1 MCCGAAQQVDYEVET
16 LLVASKHGRI
26 IGGATLARCPRGVV
40 VKEVGALQGLGGGT
54 ALLAGAASF
63 ARRTDDS
70 DAAQFW
76 GRGGFYRLHWG
87 WFAYNRC
94 PERHSELAARLHHEA
109 AGRLTEAGGFCLQA
123 VFCFHVGFWFYL
135 DVVSAAWFIFCWSY
149 SLTCSQQQGKPTGH
163 SVILFINLCRYVVR
177 ATHLL
182 LDSTVLGSL
191 THK

>member
-16 LLVASKHGRI
+16 LLVASKHGRT

-63 ARRTDDS
+63 ARRTDAVYLLLSPVDS
-70 DAAQFW
+70 DAARFW

-123 VFCFHVGFWFYL
+123 VFLFPRGVLVLFGCGERG
-135 DVVSAAWFIFCWSY
+135 VVYFLLVLQSYMFPTAGQTNWS
-149 SLTCSQQQGKPTGH
+149 
-163 SVILFINLCRYVVR
+163 
-177 ATHLL
+177 
-182 LDSTVLGSL
+182 
-191 THK
+191 